1 MHQIEDLA
9 NFVRIGEIPQNVNIG
24 QGLGK
29 WPENRNQEVPLEA
42 QTRILTRTDF
52 TELVSREQV
61 GGMRVVMCIVG
72 SSPTEFTLVD
82 YPTMDELEIY

>member
-29 WPENRNQEVPLEA
+29 WPENRNQEIIIFFRKHVVPRREYTVNKHDSKINSM
-42 QTRILTRTDF
+42 QTR
-52 TELVSREQV
+52 V
-61 GGMRVVMCIVG
+61 
-72 SSPTEFTLVD
+72 
-82 YPTMDELEIY
+82 